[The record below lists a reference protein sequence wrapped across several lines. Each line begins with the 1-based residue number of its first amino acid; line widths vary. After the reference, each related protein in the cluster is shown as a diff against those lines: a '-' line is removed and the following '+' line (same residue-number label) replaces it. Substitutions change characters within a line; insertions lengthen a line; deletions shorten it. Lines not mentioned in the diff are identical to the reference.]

1 MPENTDPL
9 ASPVGLLAKVEN
21 LDLRPVEST
30 SSLSAL
36 DALMAEQAKGKGAS
50 EADIA
55 LLQSSRP
62 VPPPAPVIT
71 DTTDLD
77 DAAAKSKAD
86 AESKVAAAAAKVEA
100 DKVAKEAADKI
111 AADAEAAKNDPAIA
125 AAQKVEADK
134 IAAAKAAA
142 DKSAGKDEFDKI
154 ELPAHTSPKAG
165 EQFTALKSAARA
177 QVTALQTQLTDI
189 TSKHTEAA
197 RQLEDLQKQKAALT
211 PEVQAELEDLR
222 KFKIAQ
228 DVESDP
234 QFRTFKNE
242 INANHEAIY
251 KKLMGAGYTQENID
265 HIKSLGGPDN
275 IDWNPLLEKLPAQTR
290 LFLQG
295 KLVANIELADKRDAA
310 LEAAK
315 ASGPKFLAERAERD
329 SKSLLD
335 TANSHLTKLE
345 WTATRQLPATATPEQ
360 KTAIEAWNKDATEA
374 VDTIKMYLS
383 DRSPERHAELA
394 IGTLIAHRL
403 QRDLG
408 VATTKLS
415 TLEAAHK
422 TAIEAVTAERDKL
435 KADLEKIKLAAI
447 PRTTTPVEVINPA
460 KKPVTGLG
468 LNVTGMEALDAHYA
482 AVHAQTN
489 V

>member
-100 DKVAKEAADKI
+100 DKVAKEAADKT

-134 IAAAKAAA
+134 IAAAKVAA
-142 DKSAGKDEFDKI
+142 DKAAGKDEFDKI

-165 EQFTALKSAARA
+165 EQFTALKAAARA

-211 PEVQAELEDLR
+211 PEVQAELDDLR

-315 ASGPKFLAERAERD
+315 ASGPKFLAERAE
-329 SKSLLD
+329 KSLLD
-335 TANSHLTKLE
+335 TANGHLTKLE

-360 KTAIEAWNKDATEA
+360 KTAIETWNKEATEA

-403 QRDLG
+403 QRDLQS
-408 VATTKLS
+408 ATIQL
-415 TLEAAHK
+415 AALK
-422 TAIEAVTAERDKL
+422 TGHATELAAITAER
-435 KADLEKIKLAAI
+435 
-447 PRTTTPVEVINPA
+447 
-460 KKPVTGLG
+460 
-468 LNVTGMEALDAHYA
+468 
-482 AVHAQTN
+482 
-489 V
+489 

>member
-1 MPENTDPL
+1 
-9 ASPVGLLAKVEN
+9 
-21 LDLRPVEST
+21 
-30 SSLSAL
+30 
-36 DALMAEQAKGKGAS
+36 
-50 EADIA
+50 
-55 LLQSSRP
+55 
-62 VPPPAPVIT
+62 
-71 DTTDLD
+71 
-77 DAAAKSKAD
+77 
-86 AESKVAAAAAKVEA
+86 
-100 DKVAKEAADKI
+100 
-111 AADAEAAKNDPAIA
+111 
-125 AAQKVEADK
+125 
-134 IAAAKAAA
+134 
-142 DKSAGKDEFDKI
+142 
-154 ELPAHTSPKAG
+154 
-165 EQFTALKSAARA
+165 
-177 QVTALQTQLTDI
+177 LTDI

-197 RQLEDLQKQKAALT
+197 RLLADLQKQKAALT
-211 PEVQAELEDLR
+211 PEVEAELTDLR

-234 QFRTFKNE
+234 QFQTFKNE

-251 KKLMGAGYTQENID
+251 KKLMQGGYTQENID

-275 IDWNPLLEKLPAQTR
+275 VDWNPLLDKLPAQTR

-310 LEAAK
+310 LDAAK

-335 TANSHLTKLE
+335 TANGHLKNIA
-345 WTATRQLPATATPEQ
+345 WTATKQLPATATPEQ
-360 KTAIEAWNKDATEA
+360 KTEIEAWNKEA
-374 VDTIKMYLS
+374 SESVSLIKEYLS

-403 QRDLG
+403 QRELQT
-408 VATTKLS
+408 ATTKLS
-415 TLEAAHK
+415 SLEASHK
-422 TAIEAVTAERDKL
+422 TALDAVTAERDKL
-435 KADLEKIKLAAI
+435 KTDLEKIKLAAI
-447 PRTTTPVEVINPA
+447 PRTTTPVDTINPA